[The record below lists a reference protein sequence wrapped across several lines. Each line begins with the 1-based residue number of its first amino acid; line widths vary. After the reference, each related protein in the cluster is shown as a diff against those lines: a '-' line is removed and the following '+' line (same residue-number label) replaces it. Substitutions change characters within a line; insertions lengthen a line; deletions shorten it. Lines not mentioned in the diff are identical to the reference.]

1 MMYDREKSD
10 RLIVPWTPPNNAG
23 QPAAE
28 AVEGSG
34 RTKGNSRDE
43 PRRPDAVPDPRRL
56 AFERVRQAARRD
68 RKQRFTANVNRVL
81 DADMRGSTRSTT
93 RGSSASSSTVWRT
106 GGDTFPVPPLC
117 HPSPNRRL
125 AFAPKVG
132 AGCGSAARPD
142 LWRGRGASR
151 VPTPTE
157 TAAER

>member
-81 DADMRGSTRSTT
+81 DVAPKVPAWDSDVVRRPSRGSTERPTSATLCY
-93 RGSSASSSTVWRT
+93 RGSTSGSCSLPSAPTR
-106 GGDTFPVPPLC
+106 
-117 HPSPNRRL
+117 
-125 AFAPKVG
+125 AFKL
-132 AGCGSAARPD
+132 SAA
-142 LWRGRGASR
+142 A
-151 VPTPTE
+151 
-157 TAAER
+157 